1 MYCLLLLLT
10 YLVPIV
16 VLTTYWRGAFLLNV
30 HVSEW
35 NEIVFKS
42 RQCLSK
48 FFLLILL
55 VKKLKLE
62 VAHGGRGGH
71 FLNMIK
77 SCLSFIS
84 CAFYIV
90 LGKIVLFGSL
100 KEFLKKLNFFSQ
112 FLWLFLSQVWYKMVC
127 FMRFVL
133 RTEFFY
139 SYCLLTSKCPT
150 IAIIVIHVTKVTRK
164 MGTAKKAETSDVMI
178 DIWNAI
184 TVLRNLF
191 TQSYQSCT
199 LFIPINK
206 LKVVTC

>member
-112 FLWLFLSQVWYKMVC
+112 FLWLFLSQLWYKMVC

-133 RTEFFY
+133 RTQILFY
-139 SYCLLTSKCPT
+139 SYCFHTSKCAT
-150 IAIIVIHVTKVTRK
+150 IAITVTHITKITRK
-164 MGTAKKAETSDVMI
+164 MGTAKENK
-178 DIWNAI
+178 
-184 TVLRNLF
+184 NLCCNDWHLK
-191 TQSYQSCT
+191 YDYSCQ
-199 LFIPINK
+199 
-206 LKVVTC
+206 